1 MWVDPSRLQ
10 IRSLLCLGSA
20 AQFQSGHSSSEFGAG
35 MSDVSDTPFGDVLD
49 PMERISETLFGL
61 IMALT
66 FICSLGV
73 ATGANVNIQTMLIGA
88 LGCNLAWGIVDGGLY
103 LLARINEQGEKML
116 TLRAIRRAP
125 DSETARRVITNAL
138 PPGLAA
144 FLPAEQLELMR
155 QKLQQLPEPSD
166 APRLTKRDWT
176 GALGLCLLS
185 FLSTFPV
192 VIPFLFLSDARL
204 ALRVSYAVAIVML
217 FCCGYVFGIR
227 SGLRPWA
234 AGLAM
239 VAVGG
244 SLVGIA
250 VALGG

>member
-1 MWVDPSRLQ
+1 M
-10 IRSLLCLGSA
+10 
-20 AQFQSGHSSSEFGAG
+20 SE
-35 MSDVSDTPFGDVLD
+35 VSDTPFGRVLD

-73 ATGANVNIQTMLIGA
+73 ATAGNIKIQTMLIGA

-103 LLARINEQGEKML
+103 LLARINERGGKIL
-116 TLRAIRRAP
+116 TLRAIRHAP
-125 DSETARRVITNAL
+125 DPETARRAISEALLPELASVL
-138 PPGLAA
+138 PP
-144 FLPAEQLELMR
+144 EQLELLR
-155 QKLQQLPEPSD
+155 QKLQQLPEPSGG
-166 APRLTKRDWT
+166 PRLTKRDWI

-185 FLSTFPV
+185 FVATFPV
-192 VIPFLFLSDARL
+192 VIPFIFLSDAKL

-217 FCCGYVFGIR
+217 FCCGYAFGYH

-234 AGLAM
+234 AGLSM
-239 VAVGG
+239 VAFG
-244 SLVGIA
+244 SALVGVA

>member
-1 MWVDPSRLQ
+1 MP
-10 IRSLLCLGSA
+10 
-20 AQFQSGHSSSEFGAG
+20 E
-35 MSDVSDTPFGDVLD
+35 VSDTLFGDVLD

-73 ATGANVNIQTMLIGA
+73 ATGANVNIQTLLIGA

-103 LLARINEQGEKML
+103 LLARINDRGDKIL
-116 TLRAIRRAP
+116 TLRAIRQAT
-125 DSETARRVITNAL
+125 DLETARRVIADAMPPELAALL
-138 PPGLAA
+138 PP
-144 FLPAEQLELMR
+144 EQLELMR
-155 QKLQQLPEPSD
+155 QKLQHWPEPSRD
-166 APRLTKRDWT
+166 RGLTKRDWT

-204 ALRVSYAVAIVML
+204 ALRISYAIAIVML

-244 SLVGIA
+244 ALVGIA

>member
-1 MWVDPSRLQ
+1 MGAL
-10 IRSLLCLGSA
+10 
-20 AQFQSGHSSSEFGAG
+20 SERD
-35 MSDVSDTPFGDVLD
+35 SVLD

-73 ATGANVNIQTMLIGA
+73 ATGTDINVRTMLVGA

-103 LLARINEQGEKML
+103 LLARINDRGSKIL
-116 TLRAIRRAP
+116 TLRAIQTAP
-125 DSETARRVITNAL
+125 DPEAARRVIAEVL
-138 PPGLAA
+138 PPELSAMM
-144 FLPAEQLELMR
+144 PDEQLELMR
-155 QKLQQLPEPSD
+155 QKLRQLPEPP
-166 APRLTKRDWT
+166 ARPGLTRRDWT

-185 FLSTFPV
+185 FLSTFPLV
-192 VIPFLFLSDARL
+192 LPFVFLSDARL
-204 ALRVSYAVAIVML
+204 ALRVFYAVAIVML
-217 FCCGYVFGIR
+217 FCCGYVFGMR

-239 VAVGG
+239 VAVG
-244 SLVGIA
+244 STLVGIA

>member
-1 MWVDPSRLQ
+1 M
-10 IRSLLCLGSA
+10 
-20 AQFQSGHSSSEFGAG
+20 SE
-35 MSDVSDTPFGDVLD
+35 VSDIRFGDILD

-73 ATGANVNIQTMLIGA
+73 ATGTNVNIQTLLIGA

-103 LLARINEQGEKML
+103 LLARINDRGGKTL
-116 TLRAIRRAP
+116 TLRAIRQAP
-125 DSETARRVITNAL
+125 DAEAARRVIANAL
-138 PPGLAA
+138 PPELAA
-144 FLPAEQLELMR
+144 LLPPDQIELMR
-155 QKLQQLPEPSD
+155 EKLQQWPEP
-166 APRLTKRDWT
+166 PRARGLTKRDWT

-204 ALRVSYAVAIVML
+204 ALRVSYAIAIMML
-217 FCCGYVFGIR
+217 FGCGYVFGVH
-227 SGLRPWA
+227 SGLRPLA

-244 SLVGIA
+244 TLVGIA

>member
-1 MWVDPSRLQ
+1 M
-10 IRSLLCLGSA
+10 
-20 AQFQSGHSSSEFGAG
+20 SE
-35 MSDVSDTPFGDVLD
+35 VSEIPFGRVLD

-73 ATGANVNIQTMLIGA
+73 ATAPNIKIQTMLIGA

-103 LLARINEQGEKML
+103 LLARINDQGRNIL
-116 TLRAIRRAP
+116 TLRAIRQAP
-125 DSETARRVITNAL
+125 DPETARRVIADAL
-138 PPGLAA
+138 PPELASV
-144 FLPAEQLELMR
+144 LPPEQLELMR
-155 QKLQQLPEPSD
+155 QKLQQLPEPSER
-166 APRLTKRDWT
+166 PRLTKCDWI

-192 VIPFLFLSDARL
+192 VIPSIFLSDATF

-217 FCCGYVFGIR
+217 FCCGYAFGVH
-227 SGLRPWA
+227 SGIKPWA
-234 AGLAM
+234 AGLSM
-239 VAVGG
+239 VAIG
-244 SLVGIA
+244 SALVSVA

>member
-1 MWVDPSRLQ
+1 M
-10 IRSLLCLGSA
+10 
-20 AQFQSGHSSSEFGAG
+20 SEA
-35 MSDVSDTPFGDVLD
+35 SDTSFDNVLD

-73 ATGANVNIQTMLIGA
+73 ATGANINIETMLIGA

-103 LLARINEQGEKML
+103 LLGRINSRGDKLL
-116 TLRAIRRAP
+116 TLRAVRQAP
-125 DSETARRVITNAL
+125 DPETARRVLADAL
-138 PPGLAA
+138 PPELADL
-144 FLPAEQLELMR
+144 LPAEQLESMR
-155 QKLQQLPEPSD
+155 QRLQQLPEPSHG
-166 APRLTKRDWT
+166 PRLTQRDWT

-192 VIPFLFLSDARL
+192 VIPFLLLSDARL

-217 FCCGYVFGIR
+217 FGCGYVFGIR

-244 SLVGIA
+244 ALVGIA

>member
-1 MWVDPSRLQ
+1 MSEV
-10 IRSLLCLGSA
+10 
-20 AQFQSGHSSSEFGAG
+20 SSTSFGN
-35 MSDVSDTPFGDVLD
+35 VLD

-73 ATGANVNIQTMLIGA
+73 ATGANINIQTMLIGA

-103 LLARINEQGEKML
+103 LLGRINDRGDRIL
-116 TLRAIRRAP
+116 TLRAVRQAP
-125 DSETARRVITNAL
+125 DSEAARRVIADAL
-138 PPGLAA
+138 PPELATL
-144 FLPAEQLELMR
+144 LPVEQLEMMR
-155 QKLQQLPEPSD
+155 QKLQQMPEPSPG
-166 APRLTKRDWT
+166 PRLTKRDWS

-185 FLSTFPV
+185 FLATFPV
-192 VIPFLFLSDARL
+192 VIPFLFVDDARL
-204 ALRVSYAVAIVML
+204 ALRISYAVAIVML
-217 FCCGYVFGIR
+217 FCCGYVFGIH
-227 SGLRPWA
+227 SGLKPWA

-244 SLVGIA
+244 ALVGIA